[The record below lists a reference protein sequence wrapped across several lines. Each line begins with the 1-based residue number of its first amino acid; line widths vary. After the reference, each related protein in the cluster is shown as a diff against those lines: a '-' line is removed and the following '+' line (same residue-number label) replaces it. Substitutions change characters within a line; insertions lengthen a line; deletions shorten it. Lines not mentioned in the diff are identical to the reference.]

1 MRCDATDVCLGA
13 GAGEIER
20 LHGEWLVLMCCD
32 ATDVRLERLP
42 AESSVYMGNGWFGY
56 AVMLWVITMISY
68 YVCLHLVGDTSSL
81 PKSCYVERIRAQYTS
96 PNVPKPNLFS
106 RRPNLLSRRPMQC
119 NLGLQVQEF
128 MPTVPL
134 DSFPF
139 HVVGPKA

>member
-1 MRCDATDVCLGA
+1 MSRAGAFGIERLHGERLVSMRCDATVVCLGA

-56 AVMLWVITMISY
+56 AVMLWVVTMISY
-68 YVCLHLVGDTSSL
+68 YVCLHLVGDTSSW

-96 PNVPKPNLFS
+96 QTFPN
-106 RRPNLLSRRPMQC
+106 RI
-119 NLGLQVQEF
+119 
-128 MPTVPL
+128 
-134 DSFPF
+134 SFRE
-139 HVVGPKA
+139 GPISCREGPCSVI